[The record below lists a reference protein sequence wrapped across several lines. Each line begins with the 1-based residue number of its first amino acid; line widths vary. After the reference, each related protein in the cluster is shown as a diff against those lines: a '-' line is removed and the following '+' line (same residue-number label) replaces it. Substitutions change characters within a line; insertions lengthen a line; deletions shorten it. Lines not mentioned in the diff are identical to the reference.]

1 MEMKRRPGIII
12 IATFLILLLMVS
24 CGSEEEDLSPDDRET
39 KQVDLK
45 VLYSQTGKTIM
56 SYGGGNE
63 DGYYNVI
70 PRMWNL
76 EEQINDNE
84 IDGNIVYLDYATN
97 TRVYLCQDPSCRHNT
112 EDCTSF
118 IKASSNII
126 VFPATDKLIC
136 FRFGIDAA
144 ASQDDLYA
152 VILMDLNGRNKE
164 TLTLSASQSFA
175 LPLVVASD
183 GEKIYFQVTESQKE
197 ADGIK
202 TVKAIYS
209 VDLNTK
215 ELNKVV
221 DTPNQYCL
229 FSAYDEFLVLF
240 DYVNME
246 NITYSVTD
254 NTFESRIK
262 GVSGLYNG
270 NLSIDLKYDI
280 DVGGDPVKVLEAKSI
295 TIIVTDI
302 RDNSV
307 KTYGPF
313 DLEDDHGA
321 GVSLNDC
328 YDDHICIGYVINVSS
343 EEPLQ
348 VFYTL
353 DLATGE
359 YTKNTL
365 YITDNGETVPSSII
379 ADAGDRYLVSYNSKD
394 MTRTIFDRKGVS
406 HTVEYKGCACY
417 ALISK
422 EDFYSNT
429 NVFSPTDDTIYE

>member
-1 MEMKRRPGIII
+1 MKKKRHWVKIISV
-12 IATFLILLLMVS
+12 FLSLLLMVG
-24 CGSEEEDLSPDDRET
+24 CGTKKENSPDDSET
-39 KQVDLK
+39 KQADLK

-63 DGYYNVI
+63 NGYYDVI

-76 EEQINDNE
+76 EEQYNGHE
-84 IDGNIVYLDYATN
+84 IDSNIVYLDYATN

-112 EDCTSF
+112 ENCTSY
-118 IKASSNII
+118 IKASSNVI
-126 VFPATDKLIC
+126 VFPANDKLIC

-152 VILMDLNGRNKE
+152 VILMDLNGRTRE
-164 TLTLSASQSFA
+164 TVTLSASQSFA

-209 VDLNTK
+209 VDLNSK
-215 ELNKVV
+215 GLNKVV
-221 DTPNQYCL
+221 DTPNEYCF

-246 NITYSVTD
+246 NITYSVPD

-262 GVSGLYNG
+262 GVSGLYIG

-328 YDDHICIGYVINVSS
+328 YDDHICIGYVINVNS

-417 ALISK
+417 ALIAK
-422 EDFYSNT
+422 TDYYSN
-429 NVFSPTDDTIYE
+429 VDAFLPTKDTVYD